1 MNNLTKLNKIH
12 KKLINASTNY
22 NRSVL
27 DNWTKVEI
35 NDAIN
40 MVKELINEEKSKI
53 RKSTTNKIKCE

>member
-1 MNNLTKLNKIH
+1 MNNLTKLNRIH

-27 DNWTKVEI
+27 GNWTKIEI
-35 NDAIN
+35 NDATN